1 MRWGPQTLGG
11 GWALPPVPLSQQ
23 RDTFRGRHA
32 LHRIA
37 GSAHSISFCL
47 ILCQSPGISREAGDE
62 ASGPEPLVNLTVRP
76 RATHA
81 PLTPVLRLR
90 RARPRAE
97 RTLAHDPSARNQ
109 ALCEMARDAPLTAPQ
124 SPPPR
129 RKMNCVTASPTPQG
143 RLCCWPPGMLCGAA
157 VTAQGTRRPLIIVLC
172 PGPPQEEQTRMAPA
186 NTAETLTWRPDV
198 RARSSRLR
206 AKEED
211 TGTRGPG
218 AQPLGG
224 NRPPEKVP
232 SRERRSCATLSSVTA
247 PPAAGQPRHMLS
259 VADAQPQRLLGFGRG
274 RPSRCRSPHFTAK
287 DAGAFRALPM
297 PHRHHLSPA
306 PKPGPRPGTKP
317 VRARAP
323 LPPCLQP
330 PTCFPVSWIYFF
342 WRLRTNRIT
351 QDAAFSVRRRSLA
364 TKPRSANQSFPFPAE
379 GLAGRADR
387 ALFMRSP
394 PGGHRGGFASGHR
407 E

>member
-124 SPPPR
+124 SPPPPR

-323 LPPCLQP
+323 
-330 PTCFPVSWIYFF
+330 
-342 WRLRTNRIT
+342 
-351 QDAAFSVRRRSLA
+351 
-364 TKPRSANQSFPFPAE
+364 
-379 GLAGRADR
+379 
-387 ALFMRSP
+387 RSP
-394 PGGHRGGFASGHR
+394 PPVPATTHLLSGFVDLLLLETSY
-407 E
+407 